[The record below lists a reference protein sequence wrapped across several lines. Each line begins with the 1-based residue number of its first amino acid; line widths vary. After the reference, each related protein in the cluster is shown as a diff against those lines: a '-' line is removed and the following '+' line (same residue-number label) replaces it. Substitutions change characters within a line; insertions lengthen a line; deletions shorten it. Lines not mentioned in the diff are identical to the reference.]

1 MTKIYINLC
10 SQVQYI
16 GLDDEPKLG
25 AKSEG
30 DGVGGDKLHVRRR
43 RRGRIPL
50 GIDVV
55 WFMGGGCPFYREG

>member
-10 SQVQYI
+10 SKVHI

-30 DGVGGDKLHVRRR
+30 DVVGGDKLHVRRR
-43 RRGRIPL
+43 IKEGRIPL

-55 WFMGGGCPFYREG
+55 CFMGGGRMPIL

>member
-1 MTKIYINLC
+1 MMNLNWEQ
-10 SQVQYI
+10 SPRVM
-16 GLDDEPKLG
+16 
-25 AKSEG
+25 
-30 DGVGGDKLHVRRR
+30 VWGGDKLHVRSR